1 MELTIVKMD
10 RQGRILIPAKIRAK
24 LQSTI
29 FTLEV
34 VDGELRLRPLKRTRL
49 SSFFDSIEVDV
60 DDFADTHRLRKALL
74 GGLT

>member
-34 VDGELRLRPLKRTRL
+34 NDNELRLRPLKRIKL
-49 SSFFDSIEVDV
+49 SDLFDSIEVNV
-60 DDFADTHRLRKALL
+60 DDFTDTHKLRKALL
-74 GGLT
+74 EGS